1 MGAIHSRQIWGNTD
15 NLAVKLKEVFKQDFI
30 RGDGPQEMAQAIRKE
45 INVAR
50 SRAETLI
57 RTDGTAI
64 MVRATIKRYQDEGL
78 KYYRILVK
86 LDNRTTEICRGIAR
100 ENKLYRL
107 DEAVAGV
114 TAPPFHYNC
123 RSTIM
128 PNEGE
133 LSGEPV
139 AKSDEKMYN
148 QDMDDLEK
156 VFPSGSIS
164 AA

>member
-1 MGAIHSRQIWGNTD
+1 MGVIHSRQIWGNTD

-45 INVAR
+45 FNAAR

-128 PNEGE
+128 PDEGE